1 MTIKR
6 SIEFVNGPWIDG
18 GFRRLSKIHIEEI
31 DDGFLSTLGPRL
43 LIRLYRTL
51 STSPHAIL
59 IVASMNEDISGFIC
73 GSTNTGRVYMDFIK
87 RAGLPALWILGPKL
101 VSVKRL
107 RRVLETL
114 LYPRKKENIGLPE
127 SEILIFCVSK
137 NFQRQRVGRALFNA
151 LIYEF
156 KKRGVD
162 EIKIVT
168 GVNQIQ
174 AQMFYESVGAVLAST
189 ITVHKG
195 TPSLIYVYKIEQGTL
210 II

>member
-1 MTIKR
+1 MTITP
-6 SIEFVNGPWIDG
+6 SIEFVNGPWIEG
-18 GFRRLSKIHIEEI
+18 GYRRLSEIHIEEI

-43 LIRLYRTL
+43 LIELYRTL
-51 STSPHAIL
+51 STSRHAFL
-59 IVASMNEDISGFIC
+59 IVASMNEDVFGFIC

-87 RAGLPALWILGPKL
+87 RAGLHALWILGPKV
-101 VSVKRL
+101 VSFKRIK
-107 RRVLETL
+107 RVLETL

-127 SEILIFCVSK
+127 SEILNFCVSK
-137 NFQRQRVGRALFNA
+137 NFQRQGVGRALFNA

-156 KKRGVD
+156 KRRGVD

-174 AQMFYESVGAVLAST
+174 AHMFYESIGAVLIRT
-189 ITVHKG
+189 ISVHEG
-195 TPSLIYVYKIEQGTL
+195 TPSIIYVYKIESSTL